1 MKKSIEDQT
10 DGQEGKSKD
19 ILKIL
24 NIDTLNQESI
34 IKKILESFTITGI
47 NSNSNI
53 YNTLASQDTF
63 HDQLS
68 TYLDCNLY
76 QFLNHPLHQSE
87 SDLESNELDQFIQL
101 KSYLQSSQLKLN
113 SLTSFLNSF
122 QSDLSIVSSSISEL
136 QRRSKL
142 LESQLDFKRSS
153 LTHLNSF
160 ILETLIS
167 PDLIHVILN
176 SQPSVNWFKSI
187 DQLEFHLLK
196 SKSNRIENHPSL
208 IILDKLS
215 LLASFKIRSFFLNA
229 LKPFRTSV
237 STNLQITQASVFL
250 KHRSLFGFLQRHA
263 TRTAHEV
270 QKAYIGTVKWYLETG
285 MRRYV
290 RALEKIRIRG
300 WIKLGT
306 IGVNSPGSHSTSI
319 PSPDSIIQQAFI
331 EGPDLILA
339 HMADSNE
346 FKQSPEA
353 LFRSISLVVIDNITV
368 EYQFVKHFFGL
379 PLPPSDQHPTQEEN
393 QAEAHQSMQSGLN
406 SRSRASSISHQAGSI
421 RRGSTV
427 TARYPRAPPSMISSF
442 TESELSGMHD
452 SDHQPALE
460 HLWKQIVEPVL
471 EYHKT
476 FTQKILESSMDTTS
490 LYCMI
495 KLNERLMK
503 RNSRSNQTL
512 IETHLMSLKFLIW
525 PVFQGQ
531 LNLEKESIKRLIE
544 NEEFEGLMRFGKKYG
559 RLVCI
564 LIGICGY
571 THQEE
576 EEEGG
581 TGIGI
586 GGIGEGEEEER
597 LERQKKEEEE
607 EEQRREEELKVF
619 RELGL
624 IREMMD
630 KVIERE
636 MKVKDVKK
644 GKLIER
650 FYGEIIEEIL
660 AYSFTHFYLQG
671 ELAHWK
677 EMLRR
682 IQSG

>member
-300 WIKLGT
+300 WI
-306 IGVNSPGSHSTSI
+306 N
-319 PSPDSIIQQAFI
+319 FI

-346 FKQSPEA
+346 FKHSPEA
-353 LFRSISLVVIDNITV
+353 LFDRFHYRISICETL
-368 EYQFVKHFFGL
+368 FGL

-393 QAEAHQSMQSGLN
+393 QARSTPTMQSGLN

-427 TARYPRAPPSMISSF
+427 TARYPRAPPSMSSSF

-452 SDHQPALE
+452 SDHQL
-460 HLWKQIVEPVL
+460 HLNISGNNW
-471 EYHKT
+471 
-476 FTQKILESSMDTTS
+476 
-490 LYCMI
+490 
-495 KLNERLMK
+495 
-503 RNSRSNQTL
+503 NSRSNQTL

-564 LIGICGY
+564 LIGIC
-571 THQEE
+571 
-576 EEEGG
+576 
-581 TGIGI
+581 
-586 GGIGEGEEEER
+586 EGEEEER